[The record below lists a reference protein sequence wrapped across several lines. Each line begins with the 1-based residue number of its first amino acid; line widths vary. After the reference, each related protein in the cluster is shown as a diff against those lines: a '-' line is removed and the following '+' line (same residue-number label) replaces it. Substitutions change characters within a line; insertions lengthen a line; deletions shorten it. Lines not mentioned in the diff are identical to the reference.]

1 MKIVV
6 VGVGYVGL
14 VSGACFADLGHDVV
28 CVDKDHAKIA
38 GLKQGKI
45 PIYEPGLS
53 ELVLANIAA
62 NRISFATS
70 LAEEIDC
77 ATAVFI
83 AVGTPT
89 RVEDGHA
96 DLSYVFAAADE
107 IARCL
112 TAPAVIVTKSTVPV
126 GTGDEIERIM
136 REVRPEL
143 DISVV
148 SNPEFLR
155 EGSAIQDFQFP
166 DRIVVGAND
175 ALGREVLGAIYMP
188 LHADDGPIVFTD
200 RRTSELIK
208 YASNAFLATK
218 IGFINE
224 VANLCEAI
232 GANVQDV
239 SRGMGLDSRIGPKFL
254 DAGPGYGGSCFPKDT
269 LALVKAAEKASVDMS
284 IISAVVHSNDD
295 RKQQMGRRIL
305 AELGDTEPKRIAI
318 LGLTFKPN
326 TDDMRESPSIDIVE
340 ILQKAGHHVVA
351 FDPAGTEGPS
361 KIFNKIEY
369 APDAYTACNGV
380 DAAVLVTEWSVF
392 RTLDLS
398 RIKASMAGSLLF
410 DLRNIYAPQTVLAA
424 GLTYRSIGRQWVESQ
439 ETTA

>member
-14 VSGACFADLGHDVV
+14 VSGACFADLGHTVA
-28 CVDKDHAKIA
+28 CVDKDDAKIA
-38 GLKQGKI
+38 GLRQGKI

-62 NRISFATS
+62 GRIAFSTN
-70 LAEEIDC
+70 LEAEIAG

-89 RVEDGHA
+89 RAEDGHA
-96 DLSYVFAAADE
+96 DLQYVFAAAKE
-107 IARCL
+107 IAQRL

-155 EGSAIQDFQFP
+155 EGSAIRDFQFP

-175 ALGREVLGAIYMP
+175 QRGRDVLGAIYKP
-188 LHADDGPIVFTD
+188 LHADDGPVVYTD

-269 LALVKAAEKASVDMS
+269 LALVKAAQTAAVDMS
-284 IISAVVHSNDD
+284 IVNAVVRSNDD
-295 RKQQMGRRIL
+295 RKLQMGQRIL
-305 AELGDTEPKRIAI
+305 SELGDKKAKRVAI

-326 TDDMRESPSIDIVE
+326 TDDMRESPSIDIVA
-340 ILQKAGHHVVA
+340 ILQKAGHHIIA
-351 FDPAGTEGPS
+351 FDPAGTEEPS
-361 KIFNKIEY
+361 KIFTDIEY
-369 APDAYTACNGV
+369 APDAYAACTGA
-380 DAAVLVTEWSVF
+380 DAAVLVTEWGVF
-392 RTLDLS
+392 RTLDLA
-398 RIKASMAGSLLF
+398 RIKASMVGGLLF
-410 DLRNIYAPQTVLAA
+410 DLRNIYDPETVLAT
-424 GLTYRSIGRQWVESQ
+424 GLTYRSIGRQWSAPKELSV
-439 ETTA
+439 